1 MMKILVAE
9 DDATMRQLLSTLLSR
24 RNIPCSL
31 VADGRSAVEAWEN
44 GEYQVILMD
53 VQMPDLD
60 GLEATRIIRQKERDR
75 GGHVAIIAMT
85 AHAMAKDRNQC
96 LQSGM
101 DDYISKPIIFNELL
115 SLISRYAQAR
125 QE

>member
-1 MMKILVAE
+1 MKILVAE